1 MDEAEL
7 MVKLVDLQDK
17 IEAME
22 KLEYDAAIIIEKERV
37 KPDNDFLIDLAERFL
52 LSYADKTEKL
62 LMQESDILDKL
73 LALKPI

>member
-37 KPDNDFLIDLAERFL
+37 KPDNDFIIDLAERFL

>member
-1 MDEAEL
+1 MNETEL

-22 KLEYDAAIIIEKERV
+22 RLEYDAAVIVEKERV
-37 KPDNDFLIDLAERFL
+37 KPDNDFLVNLAERFL
-52 LSYADKTEKL
+52 ISYADKIEKL

-73 LALKPI
+73 LEFKPI